1 MPSAPRPVK
10 RPDWIFA
17 STVGLCVSNFA
28 TKSAGELAGV
38 GIAAIDEEVA
48 KGEVWADE
56 LDSLPAGAF
65 TEVSAGDPLKV
76 LKPRKAA
83 TKSTRES
90 ATFEDFLAS
99 SAAFL

>member
-1 MPSAPRPVK
+1 
-10 RPDWIFA
+10 
-17 STVGLCVSNFA
+17 VSNLE
-28 TKSAGELAGV
+28 TKSAGEAAGV
-38 GIAAIDEEVA
+38 GRDATEEEDGVEA
-48 KGEVWADE
+48 GADE

-65 TEVSAGDPLKV
+65 TEVSAGDPLNV
-76 LKPRKAA
+76 LKPRNAA